1 MSKALLG
8 KIYNTYIYIL
18 LDFIALCVAYGLT
31 LYLRFN
37 SEIGMQLFEW
47 ISAGLGGSFSRDIA
61 EQYLY
66 FYSTGSFRIIIQL
79 LMLIFVFS
87 SLLDVY
93 TNYMPIKF
101 SMDNLGVVLA
111 NLCTLGVI
119 YAYFYINKN
128 TYHPRSFFV
137 TVISINIVISIFLR
151 MIYIKVRCVLCRKY
165 ENLRLQVLIIGKG
178 EAAEKIV
185 SIIECSTPSAL
196 YVAKFENEYDDV
208 ISLLKKYK
216 PKFENNEIAG
226 VILADESISIKE
238 IMTVMDYT
246 KEYKLFVKVLSQ
258 LLSVI
263 VLKAKI
269 RTDAI
274 RGIPL
279 IHFNPESNHYI
290 YRPIVRIVSVLVS
303 LLGIVVSFPFAILI
317 ALAIKLSSKGKV
329 FYIQERMGINK
340 EPFMMYKFRTMY
352 EGADQRIS
360 ELEELNETSGTL
372 FKMKEDPRVLSIGQ
386 FLRRFSIDELP
397 QFINILKG
405 DMVLVGPRP
414 LPRRDFNN
422 YYEDWHYG
430 RHAGLPGLTCLWQV
444 SGRSDLDF
452 YEMCMLDI
460 YYLKNVNWVIDV
472 KICFRTI
479 SSVLFANG
487 AY

>member
-1 MSKALLG
+1 MSKAFLG

-18 LDFIALCVAYGLT
+18 LDSIALCVAYGLT

-37 SEIGMQLFEW
+37 SEAGMQLFEW
-47 ISAGLGGSFSRDIA
+47 ISAGLGGKFSSGLAD
-61 EQYLY
+61 QYLY

-79 LMLIFVFS
+79 LFFIFIFS

-119 YAYFYINKN
+119 YTYFYINKN
-128 TYHPRSFFV
+128 TYHPRSVFV
-137 TVISINIVISIFLR
+137 TVISFNIVISIFLR
-151 MIYIKVRCVLCRKY
+151 MVYIKIRYILCRKY
-165 ENLRLQVLIIGKG
+165 ANLRLPVLIIGKG
-178 EAAEKIV
+178 EAAESIV
-185 SIIECSTPSAL
+185 SIIEFNAPSAL

-208 ISLLKKYK
+208 ISVLAKYK
-216 PKFENNEIAG
+216 NNFENNEIAG
-226 VILADESISIKE
+226 VILADESIDVKE
-238 IMTVMDYT
+238 IMTVMDYV
-246 KEYKLFVKVLSQ
+246 KEHKLFVKVLSQ

-263 VLKAKI
+263 MLKAKI

-274 RGIPL
+274 KKVPL
-279 IHFNPESNHYI
+279 IHFNPESSHYI
-290 YRPIVRIVSVLVS
+290 YRSIVRIVSVIVS
-303 LLGIVVSFPFAILI
+303 LIGIVISFPFTILI
-317 ALAIKLSSKGKV
+317 SLAIKLSSKGKV
-329 FYIQERMGINK
+329 LYIQERMGINK

-352 EGADQRIS
+352 EDADQHIA
-360 ELEELNETSGTL
+360 ELEDLNETSGTL
-372 FKMKEDPRVLSIGQ
+372 FKMKDDPRVIPIGQ
-386 FLRRFSIDELP
+386 FLRRFSIDEVP

-422 YYEDWHYG
+422 YYENWHYG

-460 YYLKNVNWVIDV
+460 YYLKNFNWVLDV

-479 SSVLFANG
+479 STVLFASG

>member
-1 MSKALLG
+1 MSKAFLG

-18 LDFIALCVAYGLT
+18 LDSIALCVAYGFT

-37 SEIGMQLFEW
+37 SEIGMHLFEL
-47 ISAGLGGSFSRDIA
+47 ISSGLGGTFSSGLAD
-61 EQYLY
+61 QYFY

-79 LMLIFVFS
+79 LFFIFIFS

-128 TYHPRSFFV
+128 TYHPRSVFV
-137 TVISINIVISIFLR
+137 TLISFNIVISIFLR
-151 MIYIKVRCVLCRKY
+151 MLYIKVRYFLCREHKH
-165 ENLRLQVLIIGKG
+165 LRLPVLIIGKG

-185 SIIECSTPSAL
+185 SIIEYSAPSAL

-208 ISLLKKYK
+208 MSVLTSYK
-216 PKFENNEIAG
+216 SNFENNEIAG
-226 VILADESISIKE
+226 VILADESIDVKE
-238 IMTVMDYT
+238 IMKVMDYV
-246 KEYKLFVKVLSQ
+246 KQHKLFIKVLSQ

-269 RTDAI
+269 RTCSI
-274 RGIPL
+274 KGIPL

-290 YRPIVRIVSVLVS
+290 YRSIVRIVSVVVSAVGIIVS
-303 LLGIVVSFPFAILI
+303 LPITVLI

-329 FYIQERMGINK
+329 FYIQERIGVNK
-340 EPFMMYKFRTMY
+340 DPFMMYKFRTMY
-352 EGADQRIS
+352 EDADQRIS
-360 ELEELNETSGTL
+360 ELEEFNETDGAL
-372 FKMKEDPRVLSIGQ
+372 FKMKDDPRIIPVGQ
-386 FLRRFSIDELP
+386 FLRRFSLDELP

-422 YYEDWHYG
+422 YYENWHYG

-444 SGRSDLDF
+444 SGRSNLDF

-460 YYLKNVNWVIDV
+460 YYLKNVNWVLDV
-472 KICFRTI
+472 KICFRTV
-479 SSVLFANG
+479 STVLFANG

>member
-1 MSKALLG
+1 MSKAFLG

-18 LDFIALCVAYGLT
+18 LDLTAICIAYGLT

-47 ISAGLGGSFSRDIA
+47 ISAGLGSSFTSAVA

-66 FYSTGSFRIIIQL
+66 FYSTGSFRIILQL
-79 LMLIFVFS
+79 FFLIFLFS
-87 SLLDVY
+87 SFLDVY

-111 NLCTLGVI
+111 NLCTLGVV

-128 TYHPRSFFV
+128 TYHPRSVFA
-137 TVISINIVISIFLR
+137 TVISINILLSIFLR
-151 MIYIKVRCVLCRKY
+151 VLYIRLRYYLCRKY
-165 ENLRLQVLIIGKG
+165 ETLRLPVLIIGKG
-178 EAAEKIV
+178 DGAEKIV
-185 SIIECSTPSAL
+185 SIIQYSAPSTL
-196 YVAKFENEYDDV
+196 YVVNFENEYDNV
-208 ISLLKKYK
+208 VSVLEKYK
-216 PKFENNEIAG
+216 QKFENNEIAG

-246 KEYKLFVKVLSQ
+246 KKYKLFVKVLSQ

-269 RTDAI
+269 RTDTI
-274 RGIPL
+274 RGVPL

-290 YRPIVRIVSVLVS
+290 YRLFVRAVSVIVS
-303 LLGIVVSFPFAILI
+303 LLGIVLSLPFTLLI

-352 EGADQRIS
+352 EDADQSIA
-360 ELEELNETSGTL
+360 ELEELNETAGTL
-372 FKMKEDPRVLSIGQ
+372 FKMKNDPRVIPIGRC
-386 FLRRFSIDELP
+386 LRRFSIDELP

-405 DMVLVGPRP
+405 EMVLVGPRP

-430 RHAGLPGLTCLWQV
+430 RHDGLPGLTCLWQI

-460 YYLKNVNWVIDV
+460 YYLKNVNWVLDV

-479 SSVLFANG
+479 STVLFASG